1 MGAFLAEIL
10 AQDFMVRALAG
21 GALVGV
27 ACAMMGVLIVQRGI
41 TFVGDGLAHTMFGS
55 AAMLSLVSAAAGAW
69 WGVGPGFVPGDDD
82 FSRFIWLAL
91 PLNVLVGLAMAWVRR
106 TGKLRGDTV
115 IGIFFPVMFAAGV
128 LALALRRQADAPP
141 VNMEALLFGSVL
153 GMTTTDLMVTAGGAF
168 AIALIVLTWG
178 RRIAYAA
185 FDPDLAAMSGV
196 RVALAEYA
204 LFGLSAAV
212 VAVSV
217 RLAGVVLVS
226 SLLAIPAG
234 AAALW
239 RGSYGA
245 QLLFAALFAA
255 ASVKIGLMVS
265 YAVDAPCGAMIVLT
279 MGVLF
284 TASWVLREL
293 LSLAKGANDSTK
305 S

>member
-1 MGAFLAEIL
+1 M
-10 AQDFMVRALAG
+10 RALAG
-21 GALVGV
+21 GVLVGV
-27 ACAMMGVLIVQRGI
+27 ACAMMGVLVVQRGI

-55 AAMLSLVSAAAGAW
+55 AALIALFSAIFNSL
-69 WGVGPGFVPGDDD
+69 PGGSGEDD
-82 FSRFIWLAL
+82 FARFIWFAL
-91 PLNVLVGLAMAWVRR
+91 PVNVLVGLAMAWVRR

-115 IGIFFPVMFAAGV
+115 IGIFFPLMFAAGV
-128 LALALRRQADAPP
+128 LALSLRRQTDASP
-141 VNMEALLFGSVL
+141 VNLEALLFGSVL
-153 GMTTTDLMVTAGGAF
+153 GMTRTDLLVTAAGAL
-168 AIALIVLTWG
+168 AIAVMVLTWG

-185 FDPDLAAMSGV
+185 FDADLAAMSGV

-239 RGSYGA
+239 RGSYGL

-255 ASVKIGLMVS
+255 ASVVAGLMVS
-265 YAVDAPCGAMIVLT
+265 YAIDAPSGAMIVLT

-284 TASWVLREL
+284 TASWVLKEL
-293 LSLAKGANDSTK
+293 VSMVKGGHDSRQ
-305 S
+305 

>member
-1 MGAFLAEIL
+1 MLSFLAEIL
-10 AQDFMVRALAG
+10 AQDFMVRALIG

-27 ACAMMGVLIVQRGI
+27 ACAMMGVLVVQRGI

-55 AAMLSLVSAAAGAW
+55 AALIALFSALLGEFNRAG
-69 WGVGPGFVPGDDD
+69 GDDD
-82 FSRFIWLAL
+82 FARFIWLAL
-91 PLNVLVGLAMAWVRR
+91 PVNVTVGLAMAWVRR

-128 LALALRRQADAPP
+128 LALALRRQTEAPP

-153 GMTTTDLMVTAGGAF
+153 GMTKTDLMVTAAGAV
-168 AIALIVLTWG
+168 AIAILVLTWG

-185 FDPDLAAMSGV
+185 FDADLAAMSGV

-212 VAVSV
+212 VAVSA
-217 RLAGVVLVS
+217 RLAGIVLVS

-234 AAALW
+234 AAAIW
-239 RGSYGA
+239 RGSYGL
-245 QLLFAALFAA
+245 QLLFAAVFAA
-255 ASVKIGLMVS
+255 ASVKTGLMIS
-265 YAVDAPCGAMIVLT
+265 YAIDAPCGAMIVLT

-284 TASWVLREL
+284 TASWVLKEL
-293 LSLAKGANDSTK
+293 VSLVKGGNDARS
-305 S
+305 

>member
-1 MGAFLAEIL
+1 MISFFSEML

-55 AAMLSLVSAAAGAW
+55 AAILSLLSAATGAW
-69 WGVGPGFVPGDDD
+69 FGLGPGFGPADED

-128 LALALRRQADAPP
+128 LALSLRRQTDAPP
-141 VNMEALLFGSVL
+141 VNVEALLFGSVL
-153 GMTTTDLMVTAGGAF
+153 GMSSTDLVVTAGA
-168 AIALIVLTWG
+168 AIAITLVVLTWG

-212 VAVSV
+212 VAVSA

-245 QLLFAALFAA
+245 QLLFAAIFASV
-255 ASVKIGLMVS
+255 SVKIGLMVS
-265 YAVDAPCGAMIVLT
+265 YTVDAPCGAMIVLT

-284 TASWVLREL
+284 AASWVLREL
-293 LSLAKGANDSTK
+293 VSLARGANEASK